1 MASVQKSRVVRAGQ
15 SRGVRAAGE
24 DAAVWGI
31 PRAWHGVGG
40 LGRVLGVLVWE
51 SLGLLGSGWNAGT
64 KKDGVC
70 ASLF

>member
-1 MASVQKSRVVRAGQ
+1 MSYVLVGHVVCVQPEKTQ
-15 SRGVRAAGE
+15 QCGVFRE
-24 DAAVWGI
+24 
-31 PRAWHGVGG
+31 AWHGVGG

>member
-1 MASVQKSRVVRAGQ
+1 MSYGRSRVVRAGR